1 MVICESPSCT
11 ERCPAGQVLSLTV
24 ATCDVLM
31 KLPVPNFCEQ
41 VSTTGVIVQIFVC
54 VMIGADVVLD
64 DTGSEMLLGDGHE

>member
-1 MVICESPSCT
+1 
-11 ERCPAGQVLSLTV
+11 
-24 ATCDVLM
+24 M

-41 VSTTGVIVQIFVC
+41 VSTTGVIAQIFVC